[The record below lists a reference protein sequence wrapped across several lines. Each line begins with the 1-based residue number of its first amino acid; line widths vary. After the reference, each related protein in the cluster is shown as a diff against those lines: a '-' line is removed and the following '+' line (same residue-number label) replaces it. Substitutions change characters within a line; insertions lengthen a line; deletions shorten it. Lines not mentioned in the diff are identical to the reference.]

1 MKQKIRL
8 SESTLHRIIKESV
21 RRILREDYDLDS
33 EMEIWKQRSESEFG
47 KCLKKIDKK
56 VTNLLG
62 TSADEYGFHNSPI
75 GQIITAYS
83 LDGDKMYTARA
94 IKSMLENYDML
105 NNGDR
110 YLDNLVRKLF
120 MLAKSE

>member
-1 MKQKIRL
+1 MKRRIRL
-8 SESTLHRIIKESV
+8 TESSLHRIIKESV

-33 EMEIWKQRSESEFG
+33 EMDMWKQRGESEFG

-56 VTNLLG
+56 VIDLFG
-62 TSADEYGFHNSPI
+62 TSADEYGINNSPI

-94 IKSMLENYDML
+94 IKSTLENYDML

-110 YLDNLVRKLF
+110 QLDNLVKKLF